1 MVLLPDPATAGLY
14 AAIVFLVTLGVLV
27 VFVETV
33 RFSRFVVIVIAS
45 FVAALVFVLVGE
57 LGLSLSFL
65 AFGGAFIANH
75 VFEWLTTR

>member
-1 MVLLPDPATAGLY
+1 MALLPDPATAGLY
-14 AAIVFLVTLGVLV
+14 AAIVFLLTLGVLV

-33 RFSRFVVIVIAS
+33 RFSRFVAVVLVC
-45 FVAALVFVLVGE
+45 FVAALALILMGE